1 AEEIGVS
8 HLQPQCTPPA
18 RRMAG
23 QEAGIG
29 FRDRAEFLFKVWDE
43 FFSERPAPRAVVD
56 RIGELVMP
64 AGAGAV
70 EVNVEHLSR
79 LPFTDL
85 SRELLP
91 LPPRGSVIPAEA
103 VNVID
108 RRVEF
113 FRVRAVTR
121 RQHYPGAHGDG
132 APMKRGQ
139 HRALEFDE

>member
-1 AEEIGVS
+1 
-8 HLQPQCTPPA
+8 
-18 RRMAG
+18 
-23 QEAGIG
+23 
-29 FRDRAEFLFKVWDE
+29 
-43 FFSERPAPRAVVD
+43 
-56 RIGELVMP
+56 ELVMP

-139 HRALEFDE
+139 HRALEFDELHVFSVCRFEARRRDAAERQFNWRVGGGV